1 MESILIL
8 NMKLIQEIKF
18 HLQLSLS
25 ESYIYGTATMNDKY
39 YLINI
44 QQAKNQSVILPR
56 DFSDIGEPINAL
68 ISFSTYDDNN
78 SSNKKISMTA
88 EIQIG
93 QGDLIEVYLN
103 QDDMLLALANDLPVE
118 VIIRM
123 YTTGP
128 INSEGR

>member
-1 MESILIL
+1 
-8 NMKLIQEIKF
+8 MKLIQEIKF

-39 YLINI
+39 YSINI
-44 QQAKNQSVILPR
+44 QQAKNQSIVLPR

-68 ISFSTYDDNN
+68 ISFSIYDDNN
-78 SSNKKISMTA
+78 SSNKKISMTS

-103 QDDMLLALANDLPVE
+103 QDDMLLALANDLPWK
-118 VIIRM
+118 
-123 YTTGP
+123 
-128 INSEGR
+128 